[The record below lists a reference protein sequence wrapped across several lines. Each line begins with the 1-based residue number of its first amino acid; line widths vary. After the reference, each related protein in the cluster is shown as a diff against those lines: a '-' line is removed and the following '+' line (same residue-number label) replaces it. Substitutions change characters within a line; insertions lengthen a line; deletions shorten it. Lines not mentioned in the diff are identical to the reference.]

1 MELVRK
7 EEELNV
13 FVMER
18 YLSIPTHGAV
28 DGRPFL
34 GLAEER
40 IVWMAAPQLLAWVKR
55 AVLWDTERGGASE
68 GSPEKKKKKSKEET
82 PVDTIQPS
90 RDSCV

>member
-1 MELVRK
+1 
-7 EEELNV
+7 
-13 FVMER
+13 MER
-18 YLSIPTHGAV
+18 YLSVPTHGAV

-34 GLAEER
+34 GLAEEG
-40 IVWMAAPQLLAWVKR
+40 IVWMAAPQLLARVKR

-68 GSPEKKKKKSKEET
+68 GSPEKKKESKEET